1 MRGLEQIRV
10 LCLMTGGADLNLRGC
25 CLHGILGGVQVVAAR
40 AGDVVRGMGTRWPI
54 VRGVRLMTSQALGVL
69 FGCRCQGFRSEIDHT
84 GQRTAAR
91 FHMRTSR
98 TVTGLALQPPVPE
111 GPVGI
116 IGSCMLGAED
126 ARDRGIVVTAEAGVG
141 SLRTVG
147 RIGMRWA
154 IGLRCGDDLR
164 WSIGRERVHETAYQ
178 QSEGGSYASTRKL
191 LHSVRRDRD
200 VVHHPHV
207 CDSAGTVADAAGLN
221 VRRVGT
227 DDRATFRI
235 FRDGG

>member
-1 MRGLEQIRV
+1 MRGFEQIRV
-10 LCLMTGGADLNLRGC
+10 LCLMTPGADLDLRGG
-25 CLHGILGGVQVVAAR
+25 CLHGVLGGMQIVTAR
-40 AGDVVRGMGTRWPI
+40 AGDIVRSMGARWPI
-54 VRGVRLMTSQALGVL
+54 VRGIRLMTGQALGILLVR
-69 FGCRCQGFRSEIDHT
+69 GRHRVRPEIDHT
-84 GQRTAAR
+84 RERTAAR

-98 TVTGLALQPPVPE
+98 TVTGLALQAPVPE
-111 GPVGI
+111 GSVGI
-116 IGSCMLGAED
+116 IGSCMLGAEN

-178 QSEGGSYASTRKL
+178 KSEGGSYASTRKL
-191 LHSVRRDRD
+191 LHSIRRDRD

-207 CDSAGTVADAAGLN
+207 CDSAGTVADAAGLD

-227 DDRATFRI
+227 DDRAPLRI
-235 FRDGG
+235 FCDGD